1 MASRRILIIDDEADI
16 RVIAKA
22 SLQITRNWEVIVA
35 ASGKEG
41 ITLAHAKQP
50 DAILL
55 DVMMLGMNGLDT
67 LQALKANPETRS
79 IAVILLTATVKVTT
93 QQQYAQLGA
102 KAVITKPFDPGLLAD
117 QIEIALEWKEAGL
130 DRRV

>member
-1 MASRRILIIDDEADI
+1 MTTRRILIIDDEADI

-22 SLQITRNWEVIVA
+22 SLQITRNWDVIVA
-35 ASGKEG
+35 ASGEEG
-41 ITLAHAKQP
+41 MILAHAKQP

-67 LQALKANPETRS
+67 LQALKSNPVTQP
-79 IAVILLTATVKVTT
+79 IAVILLTATVKVAT

-102 KAVITKPFDPGLLAD
+102 KAVIIKPFDPGRLAE
-117 QIEIALEWKEAGL
+117 QIETALEW
-130 DRRV
+130 